1 MHARPHEID
10 ARLINLIDKLAY
22 GGDEKLM
29 AAQTLLLR
37 RLLAS
42 FRLDLSPA
50 PLICQARD
58 VFLFG

>member
-1 MHARPHEID
+1 MHARPEID

-37 RLLAS
+37 RLLRPRFS
-42 FRLDLSPA
+42 DQDWIYHR
-50 PLICQARD
+50 RH
-58 VFLFG
+58 